1 MFGIEALLK
10 RPPHFAADVLPGISP
25 IRRTAIGGASSAAD
39 FILNG
44 GDAAVP
50 PTGCYVTWIADTDC
64 YLHMQSSTIA
74 GFAATAA
81 SSMFLPAGVFVD
93 WWHKPLFD
101 DRVVVIQKTAG
112 GFLYRWMS
120 SP

>member
-10 RPPHFAADVLPGISP
+10 RPPHNTSDNNPGVSW
-25 IRRTAIGGASSAAD
+25 IRRTVIGPTSSSAD

-44 GDAAVP
+44 GDSAVP

-64 YLHMQSSTIA
+64 YLHMQSSSIA
-74 GFAATAA
+74 GFAASA
-81 SSMFLPAGVFVD
+81 STSQFLPAGVFVD
-93 WWHKPLFD
+93 WWHKPLID
-101 DRVVVIQKTAG
+101 DRVVVIQKSASG
-112 GFLYRWMS
+112 ILYRWMS